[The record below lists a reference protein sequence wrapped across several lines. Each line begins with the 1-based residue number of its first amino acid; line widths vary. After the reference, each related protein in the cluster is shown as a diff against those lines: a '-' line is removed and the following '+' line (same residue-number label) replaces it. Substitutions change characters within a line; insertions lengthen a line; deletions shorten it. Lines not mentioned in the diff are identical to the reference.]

1 MNAFKPFNKLLCKK
15 LCTVFLLF
23 CSLLIISLPSC
34 QGPPT
39 PTPPTPNDPTILVQ
53 ISNPEWE
60 APIGFPN
67 SPITRT
73 GPGFEVE
80 ISVQTINSANQASN
94 HSTTVKQFPNISRG
108 PDAVLNIS
116 GVRIPT
122 SGAYVI
128 QYTLKSLDCTWTTG
142 FTCFRPGGGASR
154 KYYKDQFTYTN
165 GGNPGSHYFLCTI
178 QNKYYDACCP

>member
-1 MNAFKPFNKLLCKK
+1 LRYFSEKSEISIFFVC
-15 LCTVFLLF
+15 F
-23 CSLLIISLPSC
+23 LLIITLPSC
-34 QGPPT
+34 QGPPI
-39 PTPPTPNDPTILVQ
+39 PSPTPNDPLILVQ

-60 APIGFPN
+60 APIGFPID
-67 SPITRT
+67 PITRR

-80 ISVQTINSANQASN
+80 VSVQTLNSANQATN
-94 HSTTVKQFPNISRG
+94 FSTVVKQFPNLTKG

-116 GVRIPT
+116 GVKIPT

-128 QYTLKSLDCTWTTG
+128 QYTLKSLDCTWAAG
-142 FTCFRPGGGASR
+142 LTCFRFGGGASR

-165 GGNPGSHYFLCTI
+165 GGNPSSHYFLCTI